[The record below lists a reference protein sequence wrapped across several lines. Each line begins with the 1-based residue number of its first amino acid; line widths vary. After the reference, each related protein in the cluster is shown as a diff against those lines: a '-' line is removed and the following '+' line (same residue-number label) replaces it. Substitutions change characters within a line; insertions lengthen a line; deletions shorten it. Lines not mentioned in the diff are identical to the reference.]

1 MNLIKQRGMTL
12 IELMVAATLSLIIV
26 FFITNIMINSGRTAL
41 QSEGLAQAQENG
53 RFILSWLQSNVR
65 TAGLP
70 YPSNASQERIQPFAD
85 RCTATVTP
93 PPADNADCSFNSDNS
108 NTSDRLAVRR
118 TFINDTDLRSEQ
130 SERDCT
136 GSTITTVPDGETITD
151 LYWVETTPAD
161 IDSSGY
167 GNELFCATYYN
178 GKVIHPAQAIASGI
192 DGMQVLYGV
201 RDGANKEY
209 RSNINRFVSLADL
222 GANIDWSSIGAVR
235 IAILTRSFN
244 EQATSRNK
252 RSYILL
258 DAAPVHFEDSV
269 SRHIQSTTIFLPNE

>member
-85 RCTATVTP
+85 RCSGSIV
-93 PPADNADCSFNSDNS
+93 PPADNSDCSFDSTAS
-108 NTSDRLAVRR
+108 NISDRLAVQR

-167 GNELFCATYYN
+167 GNELFCATFYN
-178 GKVIHPAQAIASGI
+178 GKVVNSAQAIASGI

-209 RSNINRFVSLADL
+209 RSNVNRFVSLGDL
-222 GANIDWSSIGAVR
+222 GPNIDWSTIGAVR

-258 DAAPVHFEDSV
+258 DAAPVTFEDSV